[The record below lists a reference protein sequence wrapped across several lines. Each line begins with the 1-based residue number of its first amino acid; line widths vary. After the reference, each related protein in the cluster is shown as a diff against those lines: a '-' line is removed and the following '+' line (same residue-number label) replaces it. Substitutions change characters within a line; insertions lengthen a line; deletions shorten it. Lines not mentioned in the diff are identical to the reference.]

1 VLDLDNEYIGLD
13 SKGVADLLGA
23 DTIVQT
29 VAPIADFDRDP
40 ILAFHGESLMKGLS
54 SLSSALKYVAYIS
67 STGVYGNHNG
77 EWVAEE
83 DESSSSEVLRC
94 TDAKSL
100 ARIQAEKEW
109 GKLENQKENDAVSN
123 IPNFPRVDYFRCG
136 GIYGPGRGPLFSPLE
151 SLTESILSPEEDDV
165 GEVKYVNRIIVD
177 DICGA
182 ILSGVRGNRPYHS
195 GGRAYNLVDDDPSPR
210 RAVIAE
216 ARRLI
221 LEARGVEDIIEE
233 TTPSTKKIRRQMSRG
248 TGNKRCSNT
257 RLKAEY
263 GWTPAAKSFREGLFY
278 LSVYKYYR

>member
-40 ILAFHGESLMKGLS
+40 ILAFHGESLMEGLS
-54 SLSSALKYVAYIS
+54 SSSSALKYVAYIS

-77 EWVAEE
+77 EWVAEEE

-109 GKLENQKENDAVSN
+109 GKLEYRKENDAVSN

-151 SLTESILSPEEDDV
+151 SLTESISSPEEDDV

-177 DICGA
+177 DICSA
-182 ILSGVRGNRPYHS
+182 ILSGAKGNRPYYS

-221 LEARGVEDIIEE
+221 LAARGDDGITEE
-233 TTPSTKKIRRQMSRG
+233 TTPSTKKRRRRMSRG
-248 TGNKRCSNT
+248 TGNKRCINT

-263 GWTPAAKSFREGLFY
+263 GWTPAAPSFREGLLH
-278 LSVYKYYR
+278 LSLHEF